1 MNQVRILYMALV
13 LTLAGMGAWVWKLKE
28 KLDLAEARTVQLA
41 KSHQADMEAKQ
52 KESQE
57 ALAAQNEENQKLVQS
72 LKDDF
77 DKKLDALRADERQRV
92 AAAFG
97 QFSDILD
104 GNKRSLEYIN
114 ALEAKVKA
122 GQAISKNEA
131 EKLAVFAT
139 GLSYLQ
145 KQYQKPFVEFREL
158 EGYLNR
164 RAATNIETPNMNYAF
179 WKRHFNSEFREKERE
194 FYRTEGE
201 RRGFQ
206 DASAR
211 FDSAYAA
218 AQKQMKAVDADFES
232 AIAKMNDF
240 VKEKKTDAPDLSE
253 FFNQARKTLS
263 THQKLLEFQPEVPK
277 PVVEPPRP

>member
-179 WKRHFNSEFREKERE
+179 WKRLFNSEFREKERE

>member
-28 KLDLAEARTVQLA
+28 KLDQAEARTVQLA

-57 ALAAQNEENQKLVQS
+57 ALAAQNEENQKLVQT

-104 GNKRSLEYIN
+104 GNKRSVEYLN

-158 EGYLNR
+158 ESYLNR
-164 RAATNIETPNMNYAF
+164 RASTNIETPNMNYAF
-179 WKRHFNSEFREKERE
+179 WKRLFNSEFREKERE

-218 AQKQMKAVDADFES
+218 AQKQMKAVNADFET
-232 AIAKMNDF
+232 AIDKINDF
-240 VKEKKTDAPDLSE
+240 VKEKKTDAPDLTE

-263 THQKLLEFQPEVPK
+263 THQKLLEFQPEPPK
-277 PVVEPPRP
+277 PMVETPRP